1 MISLK
6 SFWDA
11 ISPGNHN
18 LRAEPVPSSSSS
30 FPSESQ
36 VVVIGSGLAGLTCA
50 GVLASAGKQVTV
62 LESHYHPG
70 GAAHTFR
77 AKAKGIKGD
86 FCFDSG
92 PSLYGGLSGERTS
105 SPLKHVYQILGEE
118 PEWIQYDRCQLAK
131 HFVFN
136 FLMHQ

>member
-1 MISLK
+1 MLHMLQVPQHFEPRRCNSRSL
-6 SFWDA
+6 
-11 ISPGNHN
+11 PRR
-18 LRAEPVPSSSSS
+18 LQRCLQ
-30 FPSESQ
+30 SQ
-36 VVVIGSGLAGLTCA
+36 RWWSLAAAWAGLTCA
-50 GVLASAGKQVTV
+50 GILAAAGKRVTV

-77 AKAKGIKGD
+77 ARAKGIEGD

-118 PEWIQYDRCQLAK
+118 PEWIQYDRPGHETNQ
-131 HFVFN
+131 
-136 FLMHQ
+136 MS

>member
-1 MISLK
+1 MCLL
-6 SFWDA
+6 A
-11 ISPGNHN
+11 GARAARAARPTA
-18 LRAEPVPSSSSS
+18 LRAAQVQLEEPSTKTSTL
-30 FPSESQ
+30 PSESE

-50 GVLASAGKQVTV
+50 GILAAAGKRVTV

-77 AKAKGIKGD
+77 ARAKGIEGD

-118 PEWIQYDRCQLAK
+118 PEWIQYDRPGHETNQ
-131 HFVFN
+131 
-136 FLMHQ
+136 MS

>member
-1 MISLK
+1 M
-6 SFWDA
+6 
-11 ISPGNHN
+11 
-18 LRAEPVPSSSSS
+18 
-30 FPSESQ
+30 
-36 VVVIGSGLAGLTCA
+36 VIGSGLAGLTCA
-50 GVLASAGKQVTV
+50 GVLAAAGKQVTV

-77 AKAKGIKGD
+77 ARAKGVEGD

-118 PEWIQYDRCQLAK
+118 PEWIQYDRQDMAGHGRTWQDMAGPNLHQNQLIS
-131 HFVFN
+131 V
-136 FLMHQ
+136 

>member
-1 MISLK
+1 MSFALIFLNLLDISGKRRRGL
-6 SFWDA
+6 A
-11 ISPGNHN
+11 
-18 LRAEPVPSSSSS
+18 LCAEP
-30 FPSESQ
+30 PSESE

-50 GVLASAGKQVTV
+50 GVLAAAGKQVTV

-77 AKAKGIKGD
+77 ARAKGVEGD

-118 PEWIQYDRCQLAK
+118 TEWIQYDRQDMAG
-131 HFVFN
+131 HGRT
-136 FLMHQ
+136 